1 MSVCQNRLGPFEY
14 STIMRPISLNLKLR
28 NFLFSLFSFTDL
40 MLLMLLMLEI
50 ASTVSII
57 LKFKIRS
64 LSFKWNWLNKRG
76 KFPTQNRKLI
86 KITSKQCWVRLYCHI
101 FLENLSM
108 HSVSQRAPKSL
119 LQCDWWL
126 TYSTSLIKKFT
137 FWPVFYVI
145 KWTFDH
151 DYWSQLGSWSDANNC
166 CILSIATS
174 VTKTSS
180 ISAVK
185 VTLVTMKLYPPKDFY
200 RVSTSDHL
208 PRPEVLVKVFC
219 CSVVQSF
226 GSFVRTLAAY

>member
-1 MSVCQNRLGPFEY
+1 MSDCQNRLGPFEY

-76 KFPTQNRKLI
+76 KIPTQNRKLI

-108 HSVSQRAPKSL
+108 HSVRQRAPKSL

-126 TYSTSLIKKFT
+126 TYSTSLIKAKSLLFGQ
-137 FWPVFYVI
+137 FLCHKVNIWP
-145 KWTFDH
+145 W
-151 DYWSQLGSWSDANNC
+151 L
-166 CILSIATS
+166 
-174 VTKTSS
+174 
-180 ISAVK
+180 
-185 VTLVTMKLYPPKDFY
+185 LVTAWKLKWCQQLLHPLHRNLGDKNLINLGCKSHFG
-200 RVSTSDHL
+200 DHETLFTKGFL
-208 PRPEVLVKVFC
+208 P
-219 CSVVQSF
+219 
-226 GSFVRTLAAY
+226 G